1 MKKEELGVKLKIP
14 SFYGRSDPK
23 EYLQYENK
31 IKHVFYCNNLSEERK
46 LKLDVAEFCDYTII
60 WWTSLK
66 LEYSK

>member
-1 MKKEELGVKLKIP
+1 MKKELGVKLKIP

-31 IKHVFYCNNLSEERK
+31 IKHVFYCNNFNEERK
-46 LKLDVAEFCDYTII
+46 LKFAVAEFCDYAII

-66 LEYSK
+66 LECSK